1 MPRRPALLD
10 NGRAKAL
17 GACSRCGRESGGG
30 HRKKY
35 LVKLTDTQ
43 KEITSQID

>member
-17 GACSRCGRESGGG
+17 GAYSRCGGESGGG
-30 HRKKY
+30 GGGGGTERN
-35 LVKLTDTQ
+35 T
-43 KEITSQID
+43 